1 MPKDTFFNLNKEK
14 QEKIMRTAV
23 SEFSNNGFEN
33 ANIGNIAKNA
43 SVAKGSMYQYF
54 ENKRELFLFSLQWSL
69 ELVMN
74 KYGKYLVLTDDNI
87 NIFDYL
93 YQSSKD
99 VWSQINDE
107 REVIIFIQDVFLG
120 KYNHLTNESMKYI
133 MKVSDEYILKI
144 VQDGKRNGSIRTDI
158 DDEIIALFITGVSTK
173 IKERMMNRARAAGE
187 DIVDESFEMVEKD
200 IKSMIELLKSGV
212 GTKS

>member
-54 ENKRELFLFSLQWSL
+54 ENKKELFLFSLQWSL

-99 VWSQINDE
+99 VWSQVNDE

>member
-1 MPKDTFFNLNKEK
+1 MPKDTFFNLNEEK

-54 ENKRELFLFSLQWSL
+54 ENKKELFLFSLQWSL

-74 KYGKYLVLTDDNI
+74 KYGKYLVLADDNI

-99 VWSQINDE
+99 MWSQINDE

-120 KYNHLTNESMKYI
+120 KYNHLTNESMKYM

-158 DDEIIALFITGVSTK
+158 EDEIIALFITGVSMK
-173 IKERMMNRARAAGE
+173 IKERMMNRAREAGE
-187 DIVDESFEMVEKD
+187 DIVDEGFEVIEKD
-200 IKSMIELLKSGV
+200 IKSMIELLKNGL

>member
-1 MPKDTFFNLNKEK
+1 MPKNTFFNLNEEK
-14 QEKIMRTAV
+14 REKVMRAAV

-33 ANIGNIAKNA
+33 ANIGNIAKTA

-54 ENKRELFLFSLQWSL
+54 ENKKELFLFSLQWSL

-74 KYGKYLVLTDDNI
+74 KYGKYLVLADDNI

-99 VWSQINDE
+99 MWSQVNDE

-120 KYNHLTNESMKYI
+120 KYNHLTNESMKYM

-158 DDEIIALFITGVSTK
+158 EDEIIALFISGVSMK
-173 IKERMMNRARAAGE
+173 IKERMMNRAREAGE
-187 DIVDESFEMVEKD
+187 DIVDESFEIIEKD
-200 IKSMIELLKSGV
+200 IKSMIELLKNGL

>member
-54 ENKRELFLFSLQWSL
+54 ENKKELFLFSLQWSL

-93 YQSSKD
+93 YESSKD

-158 DDEIIALFITGVSTK
+158 DDEIIALFITGVSMK

-187 DIVDESFEMVEKD
+187 DIVDESFGVVEKD
-200 IKSMIELLKSGV
+200 IKSMIELLKNGL
-212 GTKS
+212 GTKL